1 MWFKKYTQI
10 KVYKFYLKG
19 LPIDMIAIHLGLT
32 ENDINEII
40 DYINE
45 LYH

>member
-1 MWFKKYTQI
+1 MWVKRHIQI

-19 LPIDMIAIHLGLT
+19 LPIEYIAMHLGLSEDMT
-32 ENDINEII
+32 NEII
-40 DYINE
+40 DFINE